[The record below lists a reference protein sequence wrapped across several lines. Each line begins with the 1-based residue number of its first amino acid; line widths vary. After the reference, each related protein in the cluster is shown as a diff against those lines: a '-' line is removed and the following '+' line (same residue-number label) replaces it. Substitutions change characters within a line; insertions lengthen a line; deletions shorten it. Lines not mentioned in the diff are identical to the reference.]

1 MKKSTLLLI
10 VLFTIAS
17 ACKNDS
23 ATPTESTKE
32 KLLTSKKVNSTV
44 KKAPKIKSLNKE
56 QLSTFFPDYLGSHKQ
71 FDIFAYAQES
81 LATASYGSFDNSY
94 NYSLSD
100 GIENTAIVK
109 NFEATYQSKLIGPEG
124 TQYIRQERNGYK
136 TLAFL
141 QPKIN
146 RYSIEFIYKN
156 RFKLVLEGPEVPDIL
171 WSYIKKKT

>member
-1 MKKSTLLLI
+1 ML
-10 VLFTIAS
+10 
-17 ACKNDS
+17 
-23 ATPTESTKE
+23 
-32 KLLTSKKVNSTV
+32 
-44 KKAPKIKSLNKE
+44 
-56 QLSTFFPDYLGSHKQ
+56 
-71 FDIFAYAQES
+71 QES

-171 WSYIKKKT
+171 WSYIKEEDLKKLDNY